1 MSYRSFAT
9 VLTLFAVERMQH
21 PSKRP
26 HAAARRGAPP
36 VLGCRAWAHST
47 SGGPILPAGAP
58 RDLFI
63 ADGRITFADVEDAV
77 TISEGGWITPGL
89 VDAHAHLAMASPGS
103 PATIE
108 EAVRASAAAQL
119 AAGVLLVREPG
130 SPAGHAADDL
140 GAGLPRTITAGH
152 FLAPPGRYF
161 PGLARE
167 VDEASLP
174 AAAAQEARTGGWVK
188 IVGDFLDDGGAR
200 DAQLVT
206 GRPGRRRGRGA
217 GGGRADHDARHD
229 PCLDRG
235 AIEAGFD
242 AIEHGHG
249 ATTDHLRAMAASG
262 MALVPTLLIGDYIRE
277 LTTELPLHP
286 EDRATWLREVDVH
299 FGVALAAHDAGVA
312 VYAGTDAGAVDHGL
326 VASEIALLRDAGSP
340 GAAALA
346 AGSWAARTWLGL
358 PGLEEGAPADLVVFP
373 DDPS

>member
-1 MSYRSFAT
+1 
-9 VLTLFAVERMQH
+9 
-21 PSKRP
+21 
-26 HAAARRGAPP
+26 
-36 VLGCRAWAHST
+36 
-47 SGGPILPAGAP
+47 LPAGAP

-63 ADGRITFADVEDAV
+63 VDGRITFEDVEDAD

-89 VDAHAHLAMASPGS
+89 VDAHAHLAMASPGA

-140 GAGLPRTITAGH
+140 GAALPRTVTAGY

-167 VDEASLP
+167 VEEASLP

-188 IVGDFLDDGGAR
+188 IVGDFLDDGGRVTPNWSQAALTDAAAAAHEVGAR
-200 DAQLVT
+200 ITMHATV
-206 GRPGRRRGRGA
+206 PA
-217 GGGRADHDARHD
+217 SIE
-229 PCLDRG
+229 G
-235 AIEAGFD
+235 AIAAGFD

-249 ATTDHLRAMAASG
+249 ATVDHVRAMSAAG
-262 MALVPTLLIGDYIRE
+262 MALVPTLLIRDFIRE

-286 EDRATWLREVDVH
+286 DDRATWLREVDAH
-299 FGVALAAHDAGVA
+299 MGVALAAHDAGVA
-312 VYAGTDAGAVDHGL
+312 VYAGTDAGAVEHGL
-326 VASEIALLRDAGSP
+326 IASEIALLRDAGLP

-346 AGSWAARTWLGL
+346 AGSWAARSWLGL
-358 PGLEEGAPADLVVFP
+358 PGV
-373 DDPS
+373 

>member
-1 MSYRSFAT
+1 M
-9 VLTLFAVERMQH
+9 
-21 PSKRP
+21 
-26 HAAARRGAPP
+26 GA
-36 VLGCRAWAHST
+36 LHLQGT
-47 SGGPILPAGAP
+47 ILPAGVP

-63 ADGRITFADVEDAV
+63 ADGRITFEDVEDAV

-174 AAAAQEARTGGWVK
+174 AAAAEEARSGGWVK
-188 IVGDFLDDGGAR
+188 IVGDFLDDGGAG

-206 GRPGRRRGRGA
+206 GCPGRCRGRGA
-217 GGGRADHDARHD
+217 RGRRADHDARHD

-235 AIEAGFD
+235 SHRG
-242 AIEHGHG
+242 
-249 ATTDHLRAMAASG
+249 R
-262 MALVPTLLIGDYIRE
+262 VRC
-277 LTTELPLHP
+277 
-286 EDRATWLREVDVH
+286 DRARPRR
-299 FGVALAAHDAGVA
+299 HDRTTCG
-312 VYAGTDAGAVDHGL
+312 
-326 VASEIALLRDAGSP
+326 RWRPP
-340 GAAALA
+340 GWH
-346 AGSWAARTWLGL
+346 SCR
-358 PGLEEGAPADLVVFP
+358 PC
-373 DDPS
+373 

>member
-1 MSYRSFAT
+1 MGAFHLSGT
-9 VLTLFAVERMQH
+9 V
-21 PSKRP
+21 
-26 HAAARRGAPP
+26 
-36 VLGCRAWAHST
+36 
-47 SGGPILPAGAP
+47 LPAGAP

-63 ADGRITFADVEDAV
+63 ADGRITFAEVDDAV

-89 VDAHAHLAMASPGS
+89 VDAHAHLAMASLGS
-103 PATIE
+103 PATIDD
-108 EAVRASAAAQL
+108 AVRASAAAQL

-174 AAAAQEARTGGWVK
+174 AVAAEEARPGGWVK
-188 IVGDFLDDGGAR
+188 IVGDFLDDGGRVTPNWSQAALADAAAAAHEAGAR
-200 DAQLVT
+200 ITMHAT
-206 GRPGRRRGRGA
+206 IPA
-217 GGGRADHDARHD
+217 SIE
-229 PCLDRG
+229 G

-242 AIEHGHG
+242 AVEHGHG
-249 ATTDHLRAMAASG
+249 ATTEHLQAMAAAG
-262 MALVPTLLIGDYIRE
+262 IALVPTLLIGDYIRQ
-277 LTTELPLHP
+277 LTTELPLHS

-299 FGVALAAHDAGVA
+299 LGVALAAHDAGVA

-326 VASEIALLRDAGSP
+326 VASEIALLRDAGLP

-358 PGLEEGAPADLVVFP
+358 PGLEVGAPADLVVFP
-373 DDPS
+373 DDPREDPEVLRHPSLIVLRGTMQGRP

>member
-1 MSYRSFAT
+1 MGAFH
-9 VLTLFAVERMQH
+9 L
-21 PSKRP
+21 
-26 HAAARRGAPP
+26 RG
-36 VLGCRAWAHST
+36 T
-47 SGGPILPAGAP
+47 ILPAGTPP

-63 ADGRITFADVEDAV
+63 ADGRITFEDVEDAV

-108 EAVRASAAAQL
+108 DAVRASATAQL

-130 SPAGHAADDL
+130 SPAGHGAADL
-140 GAGLPRTITAGH
+140 GAALPRTITAGH

-188 IVGDFLDDGGAR
+188 IVGDFLDDEGHVTANWSPAALADAATAAHEAGAR
-200 DAQLVT
+200 ITMHAT
-206 GRPGRRRGRGA
+206 IPA
-217 GGGRADHDARHD
+217 SIEE
-229 PCLDRG
+229 

-249 ATTDHLRAMAASG
+249 ATMDHLRAMAAGG
-262 MALVPTLLIGDYIRE
+262 MALVPTLLIGDFIRE

-286 EDRATWLREVDVH
+286 DDRATWLREVDGH
-299 FGVALAAHDAGVA
+299 MDVAVAAHDAGVA

-326 VASEIALLRDAGSP
+326 VASEITLLRDAGLP
-340 GAAALA
+340 GAAALG

-373 DDPS
+373 DDPREDPEVLRHPSLIVLRGAMWGRS

>member
-1 MSYRSFAT
+1 MGAFHLRGT
-9 VLTLFAVERMQH
+9 V
-21 PSKRP
+21 
-26 HAAARRGAPP
+26 
-36 VLGCRAWAHST
+36 
-47 SGGPILPAGAP
+47 LPAGASQ
-58 RDLFI
+58 DLFI

-89 VDAHAHLAMASPGS
+89 VDAHAHLAMGSPGS

-108 EAVRASAAAQL
+108 EAVRTSAGAQL

-140 GAGLPRTITAGH
+140 GAALPRTITAGH

-188 IVGDFLDDGGAR
+188 IVGDFLDDDGHVTPNWSTAALTDAAAAAHNAGAR
-200 DAQLVT
+200 ITMHATV
-206 GRPGRRRGRGA
+206 PA
-217 GGGRADHDARHD
+217 SIEE
-229 PCLDRG
+229 

-249 ATTDHLRAMAASG
+249 ARADHLQAMAAAG
-262 MALVPTLLIGDYIRE
+262 MALVPTLLIRDYIRE
-277 LTTELPLHP
+277 LVTEMPLQP
-286 EDRATWLREVDVH
+286 ADRATWLREVDAH
-299 FGVALAAHDAGVA
+299 MGVALAAHDAGVA
-312 VYAGTDAGAVDHGL
+312 VYAGTDAGAVAHGR
-326 VASEIALLRDAGSP
+326 VASEIALLRDAGFS

-358 PGLEEGAPADLVVFP
+358 PGLEEGEQADLVVFP
-373 DDPS
+373 DDPREDPEVLHHPSLIMLRGTMRERS

>member
-1 MSYRSFAT
+1 MGA
-9 VLTLFAVERMQH
+9 LHL
-21 PSKRP
+21 
-26 HAAARRGAPP
+26 RG
-36 VLGCRAWAHST
+36 T
-47 SGGPILPAGAP
+47 ILPAGAP

-63 ADGRITFADVEDAV
+63 ADGRISFEDVEDAV
-77 TISEGGWITPGL
+77 TISESGWITPGL

-108 EAVRASAAAQL
+108 EAVRASAEAQL

-130 SPAGHAADDL
+130 SPAGHAARDL
-140 GAGLPRTITAGH
+140 GVGLPRTITAGH

-174 AAAAQEARTGGWVK
+174 AAATEEARPGGWVK
-188 IVGDFLDDGGAR
+188 IVGDFLDEEGRVTPNWSQAALADAAAAAHEAGAR
-200 DAQLVT
+200 ITMHAT
-206 GRPGRRRGRGA
+206 IPA
-217 GGGRADHDARHD
+217 SIE
-229 PCLDRG
+229 G

-249 ATTDHLRAMAASG
+249 ATTDHLRIMAAAG
-262 MALVPTLLIGDYIRE
+262 MALVPTLLIGDYIRQ

-286 EDRATWLREVDVH
+286 DDRATWLREVDAH
-299 FGVALAAHDAGVA
+299 MGVALAAHDAGVA

-326 VASEIALLRDAGSP
+326 VASEIALLRDAGLP

-346 AGSWAARTWLGL
+346 AGSWAARAWLGL
-358 PGLEEGAPADLVVFP
+358 PAVEEGAPADLVVFP
-373 DDPS
+373 DDPREDPEVLRHPSLIVLRGTMRGRP

>member
-1 MSYRSFAT
+1 MGGLHLRG
-9 VLTLFAVERMQH
+9 TL
-21 PSKRP
+21 
-26 HAAARRGAPP
+26 
-36 VLGCRAWAHST
+36 
-47 SGGPILPAGAP
+47 LPAGSP

-63 ADGRITFADVEDAV
+63 VGGRITLEDIDDAV

-103 PATIE
+103 PATVD

-140 GAGLPRTITAGH
+140 GTGWPRTITAGH

-174 AAAAQEARTGGWVK
+174 AAVAEEARAGGWVK
-188 IVGDFLDDGGAR
+188 IVGDFLDDEGHVTPNWSETSLVDAAAAAHEAGAR
-200 DAQLVT
+200 ITMHATV
-206 GRPGRRRGRGA
+206 PA
-217 GGGRADHDARHD
+217 SIEE
-229 PCLDRG
+229 
-235 AIEAGFD
+235 AIEASFD

-249 ATTDHLRAMAASG
+249 ATTDHLRAMAVAG
-262 MALVPTLLIGDYIRE
+262 MAFVPTLLISDYIRE
-277 LTTELPLHP
+277 QTTELPLHP
-286 EDRATWLREVDVH
+286 TDRATWLREVDAH
-299 FGVALAAHDAGVA
+299 MGVALAAHDAGVA

-326 VASEIALLRDAGSP
+326 VASEIALLRDAGLT

-373 DDPS
+373 DDPREDPEVLRRPSLVMLDGVVR